1 MKQTATLPT
10 EKTKMTVSELF
21 NSGVEALKKHGIE
34 DPEFDARCMLEE
46 VLNFDTTKFLLHRSD
61 TVCVATESDFCQM
74 LQRRIDG
81 EPLQYILGKWEFM
94 GFPFY
99 VGEGVLIPR
108 PETEMLVEFSAD
120 FLKDKSAPVVL
131 DLCSGSGCIA
141 VSVAKLLK
149 NSKVFAVEKSEKAF
163 NFLKKNIELN
173 KAHNVQPVLGDVF
186 DNNLLAEIEPDLILS
201 NPPYIRS
208 QDIGQ
213 LQREV
218 QREPRAA
225 LDGGKDGYIFYR
237 HICSVWLK
245 RLKKGGAIAL
255 ECAEDQTCEIA
266 KMLSPSASNVSIARD
281 LNGLP
286 RTVSAIK

>member
-1 MKQTATLPT
+1 
-10 EKTKMTVSELF
+10 MTVSELF
-21 NSGVEALKKHGIE
+21 NNGVATLKKHGIE
-34 DPEFDARCMLEE
+34 DPEFDAKCMLEE

-61 TVCVATESDFCQM
+61 TVSVATESDFCQM

-108 PETEMLVEFSAD
+108 PETEMLVEFAAD

-163 NFLKKNIELN
+163 NYLKKNIELN
-173 KAHNVQPVLGDVF
+173 KAHNVQPILGDVF

-201 NPPYIRS
+201 NPPYICS

-225 LDGGKDGYIFYR
+225 LDGGEDGYIFYR
-237 HICSVWLK
+237 HICSAWFK